1 MQTISGTPV
10 AGRWAAVA
18 QSPSVLLVVTG
29 TLIGLNFPL
38 GKLGG
43 QAGVSPAMWALLI
56 SFGASAALL
65 PVLWLR
71 GRLRWPSVRIL
82 RYSVISSLVS
92 FVGPNLLLFSVMPHA
107 GAGYTGLMFA
117 LSPVVTVLFAGLC
130 RLRTPGRLGLLGV
143 AVGLVGAVVVN
154 VSRGGDAAGPSAYW
168 LMLALL
174 IPVSL
179 AGGNVYRTLAWPP
192 DAAPNVLAFW
202 GQVCSSVVFVAVL
215 MATEGRIP
223 VADVVPAGGAAVGQ
237 LVVAAMT
244 FPAVFRLQQRGG
256 PVLFSQI
263 GYVAAAVGLIVATI
277 ALGERYATLTWVGA
291 GVIGA
296 GIGITVLS
304 QWRDGRVLTA
314 PSAAG
319 PGSVRS

>member
-1 MQTISGTPV
+1 MHTMSHIAAT
-10 AGRWAAVA
+10 GRWAAVA
-18 QSPSVLLVVTG
+18 QSPSVLLVATG

-56 SFGASAALL
+56 SFGGAAALL
-65 PVLWLR
+65 PVMWLR
-71 GRLRWPSVRIL
+71 GHLRWPSLRIL

-117 LSPVVTVLFAGLC
+117 LSPVFTVLLAGLC
-130 RLRTPGRLGLLGV
+130 RLRTPGLLGLLGI
-143 AVGLVGAVVVN
+143 AMGLIGAVLVS
-154 VSRGGDAAGPSAYW
+154 VSRSADPAGPPAQW

-179 AGGNVYRTLAWPP
+179 ASGNVYRTLDWPP
-192 DAAPNVLAFW
+192 NAAPNVLAFW
-202 GQVCSSVVFVAVL
+202 GQVCSSVVFVSVL
-215 MATEGRIP
+215 MATEGRVP
-223 VADVVPAGGAAVGQ
+223 VADVVPAGAAAIVQ
-237 LVVAAMT
+237 MIVAAMT
-244 FPAVFRLQQRGG
+244 FPVVFRLQQRGG

-263 GYVAAAVGLIVATI
+263 GYVAAAVGLIAATLM
-277 ALGERYATLTWVGA
+277 LGERYAPLTWVGA

-296 GIGITVLS
+296 GIGITVLA
-304 QWRDGRVLTA
+304 QWRDGRVLRA
-314 PSAAG
+314 PNAAD
-319 PGSVRS
+319 PEFARS